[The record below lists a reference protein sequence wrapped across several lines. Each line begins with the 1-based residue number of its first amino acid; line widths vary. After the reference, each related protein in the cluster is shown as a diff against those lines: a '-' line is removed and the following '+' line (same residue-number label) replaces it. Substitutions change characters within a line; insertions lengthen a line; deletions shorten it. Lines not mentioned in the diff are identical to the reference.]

1 MAIFK
6 YTAKNAIGEDIA
18 STMVADSEAAVAL
31 QLRREG
37 LTPVSIEMGKSKIS
51 LPKLSKGVK
60 SDEIVVLSRQMATM
74 VEAGLPL
81 VTSLSTLQ
89 DQLTN
94 PTLKRVIT
102 TVREDVEGGMS
113 FSDALSRHP
122 KIFSSLFTNLVR
134 AGEASG
140 MLAEILDRIASY
152 MEATNSLKKKV
163 RAAMIY
169 PAVVSGMAILI
180 SVILII
186 KVIPVF
192 GSIYEDFGAKLPLPT
207 QILLDFSAFMQ
218 KWFLGII
225 VFFIAM
231 GFLARG
237 YLRTEK
243 GRLAF
248 DRFQFKLP
256 IFGPLIQKVVVSRF
270 ARTLST
276 LIQSGVPILRA
287 MDIVGKTAG
296 NKAVELAVKVASE
309 KIKMGESIADPL
321 EETGL
326 FPLMV
331 TKMIAVGEKT
341 GKLDTMLEKVSDFF
355 DDQVD
360 SAIAGLT
367 SLIEPI
373 LIGFLGIVIGTIVV
387 CMFMPILQLASV
399 VSEF

>member
-1 MAIFK
+1 MANFK
-6 YTAKNAIGEDIA
+6 YTAKNAIGEDVV
-18 STMVADSEAAVAL
+18 STMVEDNEEAVAI
-31 QLRREG
+31 QLRRVG
-37 LTPVSIEMGKSKIS
+37 LTPIKIEKGRKTFA

-60 SDEIVVLSRQMATM
+60 NDEIVVLSRQLATM

-81 VTSLSTLQ
+81 VTSLATLQ
-89 DQLTN
+89 DQLAN
-94 PTLKRVIT
+94 PTLKDVIK
-102 TVREDVEGGMS
+102 TVKEDVEGGMS
-113 FSDALSRHP
+113 LSDALMKHP
-122 KIFSSLFTNLVR
+122 KIFNSLFTNLVR

-152 MEATNSLKKKV
+152 MEASNSLRKKV

-169 PAVVSGMAILI
+169 PAVVSGMAVVI
-180 SVILII
+180 SLVLII

-192 GSIYEDFGAKLPLPT
+192 GSIYTDFGATLPMPT
-207 QILLDFSAFMQ
+207 QILLNFSAFMQ

-225 VFFIAM
+225 FFLIAL
-231 GFLARG
+231 GFLLRG
-237 YLRTEK
+237 YLKTEK

-248 DRFQFKLP
+248 DRFKFKVP

-296 NKAVELAVKVASE
+296 NRAVELAIMASSE

-321 EETGL
+321 EATGL
-326 FPLMV
+326 FPPMV

-341 GKLDTMLEKVSDFF
+341 GKLDTMLSKVSDFF

-367 SLIEPI
+367 SMIEPI
-373 LIGFLGIVIGTIVV
+373 LIGFLGIVIGTIVI
-387 CMFMPILQLASV
+387 CMFMPILQLSSV
-399 VSEF
+399 VTDF

>member
-18 STMVADSEAAVAL
+18 STMVADSEEAVAL

-37 LTPVSIEMGKSKIS
+37 LTPVSIEMGKRKIA

-180 SVILII
+180 SVVLII

-192 GSIYEDFGAKLPLPT
+192 GSIYEDFGATLPLPT
-207 QILLDFSAFMQ
+207 QILLNFSDFMQ

-225 VFFIAM
+225 VFFVAM

-248 DRFQFKLP
+248 DRLQFKLP

-270 ARTLST
+270 SRTLST

-373 LIGFLGIVIGTIVV
+373 LIAFLGIVIGTIVV
-387 CMFMPILQLASV
+387 CMFMPILQLSSV